1 MVIAPLV
8 SAVVFNSVVSFK
20 FVVIFSFCCS
30 YPGCE
35 TLCRVLYS
43 SAGQSRDVRP
53 TGRLAPPTDVRDRV
67 YIDCTSLTCKQA
79 EDTTT
84 ELEISKVY
92 LY

>member
-1 MVIAPLV
+1 MSLIL
-8 SAVVFNSVVSFK
+8 S
-20 FVVIFSFCCS
+20 
-30 YPGCE
+30 
-35 TLCRVLYS
+35 
-43 SAGQSRDVRP
+43 
-53 TGRLAPPTDVRDRV
+53 TGFTKNASIAPPTDVRDRV